1 MTSQMMM
8 SFYEGSLPSMGPH
21 GRTILRVI
29 FRKLNAPRLYLV
41 CPIKTNGRTLNYG
54 YIVQNLW
61 SFLYQ
66 ETFSPGMQDGDH
78 FGWVI
83 LPVYL
88 LTVSLTLRD
97 FTAMDF
103 YEDMDAPR
111 QMVDTLFRTKLC
123 KSYAIKEDEIGDA
136 VLTMRFKKRGHTLF
150 KLTCMYPS
158 TLFTG
163 N

>member
-29 FRKLNAPRLYLV
+29 FRKMHLACTWSVPLKQMVGPWIMDISYKTFEAS
-41 CPIKTNGRTLNYG
+41 CIKKHSPPGCKMA
-54 YIVQNLW
+54 IISAEW
-61 SFLYQ
+61 
-66 ETFSPGMQDGDH
+66 FSQ
-78 FGWVI
+78 FN
-83 LPVYL
+83 L

-158 TLFTG
+158 TLFTE